1 MLVSAVN
8 ANLLQ
13 SKKIAENP
21 NTKNNPVSTEKN
33 ADTVFNSLP
42 NSSKKTTSIEK
53 KRLYDSINEWK
64 DFCHKQILNGKLDVI
79 A

>member
-8 ANLLQ
+8 ANLFQ
-13 SKKIAENP
+13 SKKIVEST
-21 NTKNNPVSTEKN
+21 NTKNNPVSTEEN

-42 NSSKKTTSIEK
+42 NSSKKATGVEK

-64 DFCHKQILNGKLDVI
+64 FFCHKQILNGKFDVI